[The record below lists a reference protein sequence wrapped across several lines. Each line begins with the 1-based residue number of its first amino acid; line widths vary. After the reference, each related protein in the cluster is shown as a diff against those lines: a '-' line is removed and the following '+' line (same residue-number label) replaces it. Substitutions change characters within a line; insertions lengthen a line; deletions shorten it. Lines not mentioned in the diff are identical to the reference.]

1 MEDGVGGDTDEDS
14 EMYRVVVNNEEQY
27 SIWPAGLQIPPGWE
41 QVGKEAPKSECL
53 SYIREVWVD
62 MRPRS
67 LRIQMDGG
75 ANEH

>member
-1 MEDGVGGDTDEDS
+1 
-14 EMYRVVVNNEEQY
+14 
-27 SIWPAGLQIPPGWE
+27 LQIPPGWE

-75 ANEH
+75 TNEH